1 MRNIVFNRK
10 TISLFISTL
19 IFTISC
25 AAHPVVTKSS
35 GSDEETLNVKKGQ
48 NFSIKLDSQM
58 STGFSWKAVEIS
70 SIVKLKDEKV
80 KTEESGKTGGLDIQE
95 FIFTPLKQGNGVLLF
110 QYGEHWKKDP
120 KFINTFKVNVNI
132 Q

>member
-1 MRNIVFNRK
+1 MFNK
-10 TISLFISTL
+10 NLVSLFLAAL
-19 IFTISC
+19 ILTISC

-35 GSDEETLNVKKGQ
+35 GSDEEYLTVQKGQ
-48 NFSIKLDSQM
+48 NFSIRLDSQL

-70 SIVKLKDEKV
+70 NILKLKDEKV
-80 KTEESGKTGGLDIQE
+80 KTEESDKTGGIDIQE
-95 FIFTPLKQGNGVLLF
+95 FIFTPLKPGKAALLF

-120 KFINTFKVNVNI
+120 KFIKAFKVKVNI